1 MPRLLLFLAFVFGAL
16 PLHAQQAAS
25 NDAPIRLSLEEA
37 VEVALVQNYALRS
50 QRLDV
55 DFASAQV
62 REAYAAIYPNV
73 SLNSSYTRTVK
84 AADPFAGSD
93 AGGLFGSLGF
103 VNWLAYNE
111 RARTDQ
117 SVVTS
122 PISFLAYQDS
132 IAAGYDRS
140 GVTVSQNDN
149 AFLVPNR
156 FDNTIQIEQALF
168 NGSAFAAIKGAQA
181 LKDVNARGV
190 DRQEQVL
197 AQQVAEQ
204 YFDALLAQEQVRVQQ
219 ASVDRAGNTVR
230 ETVRRVARGA
240 APKFERLTAE
250 VNETNLRSQ
259 LVRARTL
266 AATAV
271 DQLKLTLGISPIQPV
286 VLTEELNVP
295 ARFDLASL
303 SVDDA
308 LLTAIERRP
317 DIVQA
322 ELGVRLR
329 EINASISR
337 AAFLPTLSAFAT
349 LGYTGTVP
357 DNRTS
362 IIADPDRPNDPF
374 AVSERTTGFF
384 SDNYWQPNVSVGA
397 RLSWSIFDGFR
408 TSAQVQQ
415 RRIETEQARIDL
427 ERLLDGIRF
436 EVSVALRN
444 AQAAQLQILSQQQN
458 VDRAELNYQFADTR
472 LDEGVAT
479 PIEVREASDLLDQSR
494 LGYLQAIRDYRTAV
508 ASLEVALGYVLTD
521 SSPLRVANAV
531 ADGLPAPV
539 PSGDQSRD

>member
-1 MPRLLLFLAFVFGAL
+1 MIRLLLLCTLALSAA
-16 PLHAQQAAS
+16 PLHAQQS
-25 NDAPIRLSLEEA
+25 VSGESPIRLSLEEA

-62 REAYAAIYPNV
+62 REAYSAVLPSV
-73 SLNSSYTRTVK
+73 TLNSSYTRTVK
-84 AADPFAGSD
+84 AANPFAGSD

-103 VNWLAYNE
+103 VDWLSYNE

-117 SVVTS
+117 SASTN

-132 IAAGYDRS
+132 VAAGFQRAGLSRD
-140 GVTVSQNDN
+140 QNDN
-149 AFLVPNR
+149 PFFVPNR
-156 FDNTIQIEQALF
+156 FDNTIEISQALF
-168 NGSAFAAIKGAQA
+168 NGSAFAAIRGAQA

-204 YFDALLAQEQVRVQQ
+204 YFDALLVQEQVRVQQ
-219 ASVDRAGNTVR
+219 ASVDRASSTVR
-230 ETVRRVARGA
+230 ETTRRVARGA

-250 VNETNLRSQ
+250 VNRTNLQSQ
-259 LVRARTL
+259 LVRAQTL

-286 VLTEELNVP
+286 VLTEELVIP
-295 ARFDLASL
+295 ARYDLASL

-308 LLTAIERRP
+308 LLTALDRRP

-337 AAFLPTLSAFAT
+337 AAFLPTLSAFAS

-362 IIADPDRPNDPF
+362 IISDRNNPNDPF
-374 AVSERTTGFF
+374 AVTEQTTGFF
-384 SDNYWQPNVSVGA
+384 SDSYWQPNVAVGA
-397 RLSWSIFDGFR
+397 RLSWNIFNGFQ
-408 TSAQVQQ
+408 TSAQLQQ
-415 RRIETEQARIDL
+415 RRIETEKARIDL

-444 AQAAQLQILSQQQN
+444 AQAAQLQIIAQQRN

-472 LDEGVAT
+472 LDEGVST
-479 PIEVREASDLLDQSR
+479 PFQVREASDLLDQSR

-508 ASLEVALGYVLTD
+508 ASLEVALGSPITD
-521 SSPLRVANAV
+521 GSPLRVADAV
-531 ADGLPAPV
+531 ADGLPAAIPAV
-539 PSGDQSRD
+539 AADR